1 MEMDSLII
9 ANAILFPEESIFTD
23 LDLEKQ
29 SILEEPTIELQNCN
43 CEKNKNQRGI
53 NQRGACICIDC
64 KCHLRKRTMIMTNDI
79 PQEKDNT
86 IEIKSKYLVGGVL
99 FIGSIFILFQYYH
112 L

>member
-9 ANAILFPEESIFTD
+9 ANAILFPEESIFPD

-29 SILEEPTIELQNCN
+29 NILEKSTIELHHCN
-43 CEKNKNQRGI
+43 CEKNKNQSGI
-53 NQRGACICIDC
+53 NKRGACICIDC
-64 KCHLRKRTMIMTNDI
+64 KCHLQKRTMIMTNDI
-79 PQEKDNT
+79 SPEKENT